1 MKLLHKTTITNKIGK
16 DMPAV
21 TLEYTDSPEVNK
33 RVDEIYN
40 NILQKYGYD
49 TTIKTEIAQHKID
62 PTYGLEVV
70 YDIEHHLYYHVK
82 EQFMYN
88 YGGLEKPKP
97 TQMDIMLEQI
107 KDRQGVNDSAKE
119 YSNLFNA
126 RVELYTNIVVMFQE
140 FGGIPTV
147 STN

>member
-1 MKLLHKTTITNKIGK
+1 MKLLHKTTVTNKLGR

-21 TLEYTDSPEVNK
+21 TLEYTDNPKVNK

-70 YDIEHHLYYHVK
+70 
-82 EQFMYN
+82 
-88 YGGLEKPKP
+88 
-97 TQMDIMLEQI
+97 
-107 KDRQGVNDSAKE
+107 
-119 YSNLFNA
+119 
-126 RVELYTNIVVMFQE
+126 
-140 FGGIPTV
+140 
-147 STN
+147 